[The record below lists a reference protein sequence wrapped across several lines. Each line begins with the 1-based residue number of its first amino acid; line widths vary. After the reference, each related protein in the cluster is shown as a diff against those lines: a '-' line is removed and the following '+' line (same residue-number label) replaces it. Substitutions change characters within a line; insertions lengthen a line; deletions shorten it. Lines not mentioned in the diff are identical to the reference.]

1 MSEIKKNSTPFPQK
15 PATQPSS
22 TEHVVSEQLEKDAN
36 KMAGSAGKAENKYDE
51 SHDIFTK

>member
-1 MSEIKKNSTPFPQK
+1 MSEIKKNSTPLPQK